1 MNYRDKTKSGVL
13 DSIDELKGVVDPAV
27 VASLDGQ
34 FFVSDFGI
42 RNVEIVGPQVG
53 QQLRKQAILATLYSL
68 AGMLIYLAMPL

>member
-1 MNYRDKTKSGVL
+1 MLG
-13 DSIDELKGVVDPAV
+13 SIDELKGVVDPAV
-27 VASLDGQ
+27 VASLQDS

-68 AGMLIYLAMPL
+68 AGC